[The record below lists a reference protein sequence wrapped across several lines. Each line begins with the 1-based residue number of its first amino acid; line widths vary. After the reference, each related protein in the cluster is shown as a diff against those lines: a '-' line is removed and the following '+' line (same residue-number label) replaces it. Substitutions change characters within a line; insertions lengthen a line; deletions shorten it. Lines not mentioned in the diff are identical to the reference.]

1 MELAAVEAL
10 RGLADVGVRLVGRAR
25 RQEREVAR
33 ACYHLIIRSVVLAP
47 VLILALTL
55 ILARILALILA
66 QILAQ
71 PQTPTQTQPLP
82 HRFHTGQG
90 YTVSAQL

>member
-1 MELAAVEAL
+1 M
-10 RGLADVGVRLVGRAR
+10 
-25 RQEREVAR
+25 
-33 ACYHLIIRSVVLAP
+33 VLAP

-66 QILAQ
+66 LILAQILAQ
-71 PQTPTQTQPLP
+71 PQPPTQTQPLP